1 MILRQRQQNL
11 PQNRQRHV
19 DVSVDVNVKMRVVV
33 NARVI
38 LNTVCPV
45 NVFVMRISTQKL
57 HARGPMGLEALTS
70 YKYIIYGNGQIRP

>member
-11 PQNRQRHV
+11 PQNSQRHV

-33 NARVI
+33 NAKVI

-45 NVFVMRISTQKL
+45 NVFVMRM
-57 HARGPMGLEALTS
+57 ARKKSKVRKTILFHLKT
-70 YKYIIYGNGQIRP
+70 